1 MSTVQD
7 DRAANK
13 RKKNEGASRRRSGSN
28 KRKRAKVVFT
38 RVDDDEYAKLV
49 DYAARARLTISSYLR
64 KTSIG
69 VKPPRKNARATPRQ
83 RLAAKFQAELGRIGN
98 NINQLAHVA
107 NRGQYDSSVHEETLA
122 ELKQLARVLRRIIR
136 SKE

>member
-13 RKKNEGASRRRSGSN
+13 RKKNEGASRRKSGSN

-38 RVDDDEYAKLV
+38 RLDEDEHAKLIAH
-49 DYAARARLTISSYLR
+49 AAKARLTVSSFMRLAVL
-64 KTSIG
+64 G
-69 VKPPRKNARATPRQ
+69 VKPPRKDARATPRQ
-83 RLAAKFQAELGRIGN
+83 RLAAEFQAELGRIGN
-98 NINQLAHVA
+98 NINQLARVA
-107 NRGQYDSSVHEETLA
+107 NRGQYDISVHEETLA
-122 ELKQLARVLRRIIR
+122 ELQQLARVLRRIIR